1 MATVPDLSGLSR
13 AQKDALIGALMAQV
27 EALTAQVAVLT
38 ARVAELEARLGEP
51 PKTPNNSSLPPSKG
65 QKASAPGAPKPKGQV
80 HAGAHRPL
88 HPNPT
93 SGREFRAH
101 HCQRCGVDVSGAR
114 QFACESY
121 DRIEIPAITPEVTRV
136 TLLGGVCPC
145 CGKRFKAAPPAD
157 LAPGSPFGANL
168 RAFVIYLRS
177 VQGIALARLVVVL
190 HDLFG
195 LDISEGALVAILD
208 DIRPAFAAQTSA
220 IKARLLSGTAL
231 ACDETGVRVGKAN
244 WWLWVFHHG
253 LDAVFVADPHR
264 SKAVVKDFL
273 GDWRPQFWLSD
284 RLGSQ
289 RGWAKRGHQ
298 VCLAHLIRDVQ
309 YAQDAGDAIFAPG
322 MKGLLKRACAL
333 GRRRDR
339 LADSTLKV
347 YEADLEKRL
356 DRLLALQPVASAG
369 KKMQRVI
376 KRFRQH
382 LLVFMA
388 NRHIEPTNN
397 GSERALRPC
406 AVYRK
411 ITNGFRSEWGAR
423 LYADIRSV
431 VETAPRRGLR
441 AIDAIRLTL
450 ARSHVHA
457 TA

>member
-1 MATVPDLSGLSR
+1 MNREALRTLDKEALIDLIL
-13 AQKDALIGALMAQV
+13 AQAEAIGALTKQV
-27 EALTAQVAVLT
+27 EVLT

-51 PKTPNNSSLPPSKG
+51 PKTPGNSSLPPSKG
-65 QKASAPGAPKPKGQV
+65 QKASVPGAPKPKSQA

-88 HPNPT
+88 HPDPT
-93 SGREFRAH
+93 SRQEFRAD
-101 HCQRCGVDVSGAR
+101 HCQRCGVDVADAP

-121 DRIEIPAITPEVTRV
+121 DRIEIPAITPDVTRV
-136 TLLGGVCPC
+136 TLMGGLCPC
-145 CGKRFKAAPPAD
+145 CGKRFKATPPAG
-157 LAPGSPFGANL
+157 LAPGSPFGGNL

-208 DIRPAFAAQTSA
+208 DSRPNFTTQTSR

-253 LDAVFVADPHR
+253 LDAMFVVDPHR

-273 GDWRPQFWLSD
+273 GEWRPEFWLSD

-309 YAQDAGDAIFAPG
+309 YAEDAGDRVFAPG

-356 DRLLALQPVASAG
+356 DRLLSLQPVAPAAQ
-369 KKMQRVI
+369 KMQRVI

-382 LLVFMA
+382 LFVFMG
-388 NRHIEPTNN
+388 NRDIEPTNN

-411 ITNGFRSEWGAR
+411 ITNGFRSEWGAK

-431 VETAPRRGLR
+431 VETARRRGLR

-450 ARSHVHA
+450 AGSPIPVA
-457 TA
+457 A